1 MTGLTESTRRLGT
14 RLMMTL
20 AAVSIVLGSNIP
32 AVYAQTTAETTAAS
46 SPVGVW
52 QTIDDRT
59 GQPKALVQISQ
70 MPDGTLSGKVL
81 TGLGAEHDPL
91 RRCTACTDARKDQ
104 LVQGMVIL
112 SGLKPD
118 GDHWDGGE
126 ILDPENGKLYK
137 CKLHIE
143 NQGLSLVVRGYIG
156 FSLIGRSQTWRRD
169 TGTPKAE

>member
-1 MTGLTESTRRLGT
+1 MTRLTESTRRLGAH
-14 RLMMTL
+14 LMMIL
-20 AAVSIVLGSNIP
+20 AAVAIVIGSNAP
-32 AVYAQTTAETTAAS
+32 AYAQTSEEN

-52 QTIDDRT
+52 QTIDDHT

-70 MPDGTLSGKVL
+70 LPDGTLSGKVL

-112 SGLKPD
+112 SGLKRD
-118 GDHWDGGE
+118 GENWDGGE

-137 CKLHIE
+137 CKLHLE
-143 NQGLSLVVRGYIG
+143 NQGQSLVVRGYIG
-156 FSLIGRSQTWRRD
+156 FSLIGRSQTWSRD
-169 TGTPKAE
+169 TRSPKVE

>member
-1 MTGLTESTRRLGT
+1 MTRLTESTRRLGT
-14 RLMMTL
+14 RLMMIL
-20 AAVSIVLGSNIP
+20 AAVSIVIGSNIP
-32 AVYAQTTAETTAAS
+32 AAYAQTTAES

-52 QTIDDRT
+52 QTIDDHT

-70 MPDGTLSGKVL
+70 LPDGTLSGKVL

-112 SGLKPD
+112 SGLKRD
-118 GDHWDGGE
+118 GDNWDGGE
-126 ILDPENGKLYK
+126 ILDPESGKLYK
-137 CKLHIE
+137 CKLHLE